1 MSFETSAQRLW
12 KRLPPTERAAAA
24 GAFFKEPPQELLGSA
39 LGAVV
44 RARKLRPQ
52 VARALPPESLA
63 RILASVIDPGEA
75 LSAALLV
82 GLHLNERRAMLV
94 AFLDAVGLPHEDGL
108 LKEDDPGGP
117 LDAQGARAGLAAL
130 RAKWPEEQ
138 VQTYLN
144 TLWLQDPERWAVL
157 DDVQFQTASASQE

>member
-1 MSFETSAQRLW
+1 MSFEINAQRLW
-12 KRLPPTERAAAA
+12 KRLPPAERAAAA
-24 GAFFKEPPQELLGSA
+24 AAFFKEPPQELLGAA

-52 VARALPPESLA
+52 VARSLPPESLA

-82 GLHLNERRAMLV
+82 GLHLNDRRAMLV
-94 AFLDAVGLPHEDGL
+94 TFLDAVGLPHEDGL

-117 LDAQGARAGLAAL
+117 LDEERARAGLQAL
-130 RAKWPEEQ
+130 REKWPEEQ
-138 VQTYLN
+138 VQIYLN
-144 TLWLQDPERWAVL
+144 TLWLQDHERWAVL
-157 DDVQFQTASASQE
+157 DDARFQAPPA

>member
-1 MSFETSAQRLW
+1 MSFEINAQRLW
-12 KRLPPTERAAAA
+12 KRLPPAERAAAA
-24 GAFFKEPPQELLGSA
+24 AAFFKEPPQELLGAA

-94 AFLDAVGLPHEDGL
+94 TFLDAVGLPHEDGL

-117 LDAQGARAGLAAL
+117 LDAERARAGLQAL
-130 RAKWPEEQ
+130 REKWPEEQ
-138 VQTYLN
+138 VQIYLN

-157 DDVQFQTASASQE
+157 DDARFQAPPA